1 MMLGHIDNGLIEQLF
16 LVRETRYRPPKCLLS
31 NDFRDGSGFLPVHSR
46 KNESLVDTIL
56 VGDDLLQQ
64 TLQEFAA
71 HRDWL
76 EAEILKLGVL
86 GVVVVLLHLCARVGH
101 GDDLRIQ
108 SNLLTGFRDH
118 SSEFVHGELLRELV
132 INLHLARRR
141 GVVARDLN
149 AAHGVSD
156 VQETAGLA
164 TLTVHGHRVTDGR
177 LDAEAVERGTE
188 DGVVVEA
195 VHQVRVH
202 VGFIRGE
209 TVDDALVQVGGAN
222 APRLGAEQHVRGVVA
237 LGQVIERTTLLRVR
251 QRVGAAVVGDGD
263 VTFFDVD
270 IRGAVFAHRAEL
282 DAVAFRGEF
291 LDGVQH
297 VDGTHD
303 VVRLRE
309 HGAGAVH
316 HGVRR
321 GALLTE
327 VNARRRRK
335 LFESGAQEF
344 VVADVADEEVDVAAA
359 DFLPLAHALVD
370 TLDRRQRVETELV
383 VHRTTAQVVDDGD
396 RVAALGQVQRRRPA
410 AVAVAADDHNALTL
424 ARIFSVRVR
433 AVRRRDGDR
442 TTHARR
448 ARVRESRA
456 VRALA
461 QRVGSEGS
469 TTGAQRRTV
478 RRASRGGARIRSLRR
493 ARGVEHHRSRARESH
508 RAHRRVI
515 SREL

>member
-64 TLQEFAA
+64 ALQEFAA

-86 GVVVVLLHLCARVGH
+86 GVVVVLLHLRARVGH

-282 DAVAFRGEF
+282 DQVALGRVL
-291 LDGVQH
+291 LDGVHQ
-297 VDGTHD
+297 VDGAHH
-303 VVRLRE
+303 VVGLRE
-309 HGAGAVH
+309 HRARAVH

-321 GALLTE
+321 RPLLTE
-327 VNARRRRK
+327 VHRRRGLKR
-335 LFESGAQEF
+335 LERGGEEL
-344 VVADVADEEVDVAAA
+344 VIADVPDEELNLVPRNL
-359 DFLPLAHALVD
+359 LPLAHALVD
-370 TLDRRQRVETELV
+370 ALDGGQGVEPELV
-383 VHRTTAQVVDDGD
+383 VERAAAHVVHDGHFVPAV
-396 RVAALGQVQRRRPA
+396 RQVQCGGPA
-410 AVAVAADDHNALTL
+410 AVAVAADHHHLLAL
-424 ARIFSVRVR
+424 ARVLGVR
-433 AVRRRDGDR
+433 AGAVGLVRGEDRGAERARLRFRGRLRGRREGSQGNAGGDRRRPGGERLGGGFLGGRAADRAGGGD
-442 TTHARR
+442 ACD
-448 ARVRESRA
+448 
-456 VRALA
+456 
-461 QRVGSEGS
+461 
-469 TTGAQRRTV
+469 
-478 RRASRGGARIRSLRR
+478 
-493 ARGVEHHRSRARESH
+493 
-508 RAHRRVI
+508 
-515 SREL
+515 